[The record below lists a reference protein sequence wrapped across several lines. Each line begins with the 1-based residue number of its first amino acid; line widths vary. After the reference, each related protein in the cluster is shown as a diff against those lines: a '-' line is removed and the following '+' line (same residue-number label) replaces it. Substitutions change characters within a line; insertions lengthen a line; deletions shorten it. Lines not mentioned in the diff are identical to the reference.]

1 MYENACVST
10 KHPQDGYLSH
20 GHYFFLNINHAR
32 GRGKS
37 VRDLG
42 GFRMKEILPQ
52 DETIRPVE
60 ST

>member
-1 MYENACVST
+1 MCAKNQ
-10 KHPQDGYLSH
+10 HDGYLSL
-20 GHYFFLNINHAR
+20 GHYCLNTNSAE

-42 GFRMKEILPQ
+42 GFVVKEILPQ
-52 DETIRPVE
+52 DAVIHPIE

>member
-1 MYENACVST
+1 MRMHVC
-10 KHPQDGYLSH
+10 PQNIRKMIIFLMGII
-20 GHYFFLNINHAR
+20 FLNINHAR

-42 GFRMKEILPQ
+42 GFKMKEILPQ
-52 DETIRPVE
+52 DETIHPVE